1 MDRNLLDTNVV
12 AQIGV
17 VVKDIE
23 KTSQAIADF
32 FGMDKPEIIMT
43 PSREKAKTVFRGQPT
58 EARAK
63 LAFFQLGNLQLEL
76 IEPDREPSTW
86 KEFLDERGEGVHH
99 LAFRITGMKEK
110 IERLNKNGIP
120 LIQSGEYPGGRYA
133 YLDAGDVLRM
143 IIELVEND

>member
-1 MDRNLLDTNVV
+1 MDRNLLNTNVV

-43 PSREKAKTVFRGQPT
+43 PSREKAKTVFRVKPT

>member
-1 MDRNLLDTNVV
+1 MDRNLLNTNVV

>member
-43 PSREKAKTVFRGQPT
+43 PSREHRRRRG
-58 EARAK
+58 RSWH
-63 LAFFQLGNLQLEL
+63 FFNWETF
-76 IEPDREPSTW
+76 SW
-86 KEFLDERGEGVHH
+86 
-99 LAFRITGMKEK
+99 
-110 IERLNKNGIP
+110 N
-120 LIQSGEYPGGRYA
+120 
-133 YLDAGDVLRM
+133 
-143 IIELVEND
+143 

>member
-1 MDRNLLDTNVV
+1 MDRNLLNTNVV

-43 PSREKAKTVFRGQPT
+43 PSREKAKTVFRGKPT

-63 LAFFQLGNLQLEL
+63 LAFFNWETF
-76 IEPDREPSTW
+76 SW
-86 KEFLDERGEGVHH
+86 
-99 LAFRITGMKEK
+99 
-110 IERLNKNGIP
+110 N
-120 LIQSGEYPGGRYA
+120 
-133 YLDAGDVLRM
+133 
-143 IIELVEND
+143 

>member
-1 MDRNLLDTNVV
+1 MDRNLLNTNVV

-76 IEPDREPSTW
+76 IEPDGKPSTW

-143 IIELVEND
+143 IVELVEND

>member
-1 MDRNLLDTNVV
+1 MDRNLLDTKVV

-76 IEPDREPSTW
+76 IEPDGEPSTW

>member
-43 PSREKAKTVFRGQPT
+43 PSREKAKTVFRGKPT